1 MKDAH
6 YYFLIAAIF
15 ASPRLPAHWGLP
27 CTAIYGVLG
36 LLISIG
42 VI

>member
-15 ASPRLPAHWGLP
+15 ASPRLPDHWGVP
-27 CTAIYGVLG
+27 CMILYGVFG
-36 LLISIG
+36 LLISLG